1 MLARKCGIGP
11 IIPAQESDRNTM
23 SRIAYTGA
31 RIFDGETWWERSA
44 LVVDRGRIIGIIAS
58 DAPTDAQRVSL
69 RGGILAPG
77 FIDLQVNGGG
87 GALLNLTPDLATIRT
102 ICNAFARF
110 GTTAVLPTLITDT
123 PQKNRLAMAAGIA
136 AAEQKVPAFL
146 GLHLEGPHLSVSR
159 KGAHDPALIRPMEEE
174 DLLMLVKGRKHLPN
188 LLVTVAPESV
198 TPSQITRLREAGVVV
213 SIGHS
218 DAKYAFVG
226 AAVEAGATMVTH
238 LFNAQSQL
246 ANRDGGVVGAAL
258 ELGNLWAGLIADGI
272 HVSEV
277 SIGIAL
283 RAKRGPGRIFL
294 VTDAMSPTGTDAE
307 SFVLTGQTVYRKNGA
322 LRLADGTLAGADLTM
337 IQAVTFVHRT
347 LGVPLEDAL
356 RMASLYPAQ
365 ALGVAHERGSLAPGL
380 RADLVHLSDE
390 LDVLSTT
397 IDGETAWSSAHR

>member
-1 MLARKCGIGP
+1 
-11 IIPAQESDRNTM
+11 M

-44 LVVDRGRIIGIIAS
+44 LVVDGDRIEGIIATDS
-58 DAPTDAQRVSL
+58 PTDAERVPL
-69 RGGILAPG
+69 GGGILAPG
-77 FIDLQVNGGG
+77 FVDLQVNGGG
-87 GALLNLTPDLATIRT
+87 GALFNLTPDLATIRT
-102 ICNAFARF
+102 ICIAFARF
-110 GTTAVLPTLITDT
+110 GTTATLPTLITDT
-123 PQKNRLAMAAGIA
+123 PEKNRLAIAAGIA
-136 AAEQKVPAFL
+136 AAEQKVPGFL
-146 GLHLEGPHLSVSR
+146 GLHIEGPHLSVAR

-174 DLLMLVKGRKHLPN
+174 DLLTLVGGRKHLPN

-198 TPSQITRLREAGVVV
+198 TPNQITRLHDAGVVV

-218 DAKYAFVG
+218 DAKYSLVR

-246 ANRDGGVVGAAL
+246 GNRDGGVVGAAL
-258 ELGNLWAGLIADGI
+258 ELANVWAGLIADGI

-277 SIGIAL
+277 SIGVAL

-337 IQAVTFVHRT
+337 IQAITYVHRT
-347 LGVPLEDAL
+347 LGVPLEETL

-390 LDVLSTT
+390 LDVLSTM
-397 IDGETAWSSAHR
+397 IGGETAWSSAQR